1 MLNPLNIK
9 HKTTGLLTMPSNG
22 FRNIGTFAA
31 KIRSKGANIT
41 TPFKATLEGQNKL
54 GQVALF
60 LKESFLFKVFWFVAP
75 QYIFQVPILSWSV

>member
-1 MLNPLNIK
+1 LGKLSPFFAKTRKKVAILPKPLWQ
-9 HKTTGLLTMPSNG
+9 
-22 FRNIGTFAA
+22 A
-31 KIRSKGANIT
+31 
-41 TPFKATLEGQNKL
+41 LEGQNKL